1 VRGWITALDLGSGK
15 VLWQAT
21 HTGPDQ
27 DVKIGP
33 RFKPAYD
40 WLKGKDRGVSSW
52 PGEQWKIGGGTVWGW
67 VTYDPELDLLFYGN
81 GNPGVWNPD
90 LRPGDNLWTT
100 AIFARDPA
108 TGEAVWAYP
117 TTPHDSWDYDAI
129 NENIPLDLTIGGQ
142 PRKVLLQMG
151 RTGYV
156 YLLDRQTGQVI
167 SATPF
172 EHVNWSSGVDLKTG
186 RPQVAKDKETHEG
199 VNTTGICPAATGAKD
214 QQPAAFSFRTKLIYS
229 PATNL
234 CMDYKGTSVGYIAG
248 TPYVGAEVM
257 MYPGPRGNRGE
268 FIAWDPVAA
277 RKVWAIPERFPVWTG
292 ALVTGGDVAFYG
304 TMEGWFKAVDAR
316 NGKVLWQLKTGSGT
330 LGNPITYLG
339 PDGRQYV
346 AVYSGVGGW
355 SGAVALGLDTTDP
368 TGALGFVNGMK
379 DLPSYSQPGG
389 TVYVFALP

>member
-1 VRGWITALDLGSGK
+1 M
-15 VLWQAT
+15 
-21 HTGPDQ
+21 
-27 DVKIGP
+27 
-33 RFKPAYD
+33 
-40 WLKGKDRGVSSW
+40 
-52 PGEQWKIGGGTVWGW
+52 WGW
-67 VTYDPELDLLFYGN
+67 MTYDPQLDLLYYGS

-100 AIFARDPA
+100 AIFARDPT

-117 TTPHDSWDYDAI
+117 TSTHDSWDYDAI
-129 NENIPLDLTIGGQ
+129 NENIPLDLTIGGK
-142 PRKVLLQMG
+142 PRKAILQMG

-156 YLLDRQTGQVI
+156 YLLDRETGAVI

-172 EHVNWSSGVDLKTG
+172 EHVNWSTGVDLATG
-186 RPQVAKDKETHEG
+186 RAQVVKEKETHEG

-234 CMDYKGTSVGYIAG
+234 CMDYKGTSTGYIAG

-257 MYPGPRGNRGE
+257 MYPGPGGNRGE

-292 ALVTGGDVAFYG
+292 GLVTAGDVVFYG

-316 NGKVLWQLKTGSGT
+316 SGKVLWQIKTGSGA
-330 LGNPITYLG
+330 LGNPIAFLG
-339 PDGRQYV
+339 PDGKQYV

-368 TGALGFVNGMK
+368 SSVDAVADALT
-379 DLPSYSQPGG
+379 DLAFRGIADP
-389 TVYVFALP
+389 TTEA